1 MEKVLIAIDNSPLA
15 DIVVNKGLELAE
27 KLNAKAAILS
37 VVDIQFVAAEVN
49 ILSAETTQLLKDD
62 FYREH
67 QAHLNKHD
75 PHHKVE
81 SIVQEGTPYEEIL
94 RVAKEWEADII
105 VMGTMGRTGL
115 SHLMIG
121 SVAERVLRH
130 ANVPLFIVP
139 MKATLV
145 P

>member
-1 MEKVLIAIDNSPLA
+1 MEKILIAIDNSPLA
-15 DIVVNKGLELAE
+15 DRVVIKGLELAE
-27 KLNAKAAILS
+27 RLNAKAAILS

-67 QAHLNKHD
+67 QIHLNKHD
-75 PHHKVE
+75 PQHRVE
-81 SIVQEGTPYEEIL
+81 SMVEEGTPYEEIL